1 MKSYDLK
8 TTEGGS
14 VPARLTAHDA
24 PGKRKRRGRQGLR
37 RGIVALALALAAT
50 MAAAAQTRVD
60 LRTQS
65 KNVDFSAASS
75 TKPSR
80 TGTTLPNLCSV
91 GETFLK
97 TDTPAGKNLYVC
109 TAANTWTVQGAPDA
123 TGNSDKVLSNDGATT
138 GL

>member
-24 PGKRKRRGRQGLR
+24 PGKRKRGGRQGLR
-37 RGIVALALALAAT
+37 RGIVALALPLAVTMAVA

-97 TDTPAGKNLYVC
+97 TDAPAGKNLYVC
-109 TAANTWTVQGAPDA
+109 TAANTWTVQG
-123 TGNSDKVLSNDGATT
+123 
-138 GL
+138 